1 MKMNPAQ
8 RAFACNG
15 ITLRCHIGQSFG
27 FNYLFRG
34 VEAYEGQPSWLLTK
48 IWHRLGIYVRTIGML
63 LCSVSIYS
71 IPSKGETIFLPPSPY
86 FSLADSPLV
95 DMNDGTFIFEDFEDG
110 SLDLPVG
117 VVGYPGLIMEPSP
130 FTDSVDGDD
139 GIVDGSGSEGKSYRP
154 ALISVGFTNPP
165 TYTTIYQLNFTSTE
179 PSGLPTAVGLVI
191 TDGLP
196 DSRITVTAR
205 DRNGVNTFVHYSDI
219 NFDMN
224 SSGST
229 FEDRFVGVTNALG
242 MREVAFAHHW
252 MGFPHEAR
260 VEIDHLQFVIPE
272 PEFGSI
278 SLALILVIHNCLVLR
293 TKNPAKRCV

>member
-15 ITLRCHIGQSFG
+15 ITLLCHISQSFG

-48 IWHRLGIYVRTIGML
+48 IWHRLGIYVRTIAML

-71 IPSKGETIFLPPSPY
+71 IPSRGETIYLPPSPY
-86 FSLADSPLV
+86 FSLADSPFV
-95 DMNDGTFIFEDFEDG
+95 DLNEGTFIFEDFEDG

-130 FTDSVDGDD
+130 LTDSVDGDD

-154 ALISVGFTNPP
+154 TFISVGFTNPP
-165 TYTTIYQLNFTSTE
+165 TYLTEYRLSFTSTE
-179 PSGLPTAVGLVI
+179 PGGLPTAVGLVV

-196 DSRITVTAR
+196 GSTIVVSVD
-205 DRNGVNTFVHYSDI
+205 DRNGLNTFVLYNM
-219 NFDMN
+219 NFDMD

-229 FEDRFVGVTNALG
+229 FEDRFIGVTNPLG
-242 MREVAFAHHW
+242 MREVRFGHHW
-252 MGFPHEAR
+252 RGFPHEAR
-260 VEIDHLQFVIPE
+260 FEIDHLQFIIPE
-272 PEFGSI
+272 PEYESI
-278 SLALILVIHNCLVLR
+278 SLVFVLAICNCLVLR
-293 TKNPAKRCV
+293 SNNPTTKL